1 MIFKVGV
8 TGGIGSG
15 KSLVCKIFQNLDIPV
30 YEADTRA
37 KKLIAE
43 DPEIRKELIKQFGQK
58 IFRNAELDRKFLA
71 DRIFSDSDARS
82 RVNRLVHPKVRED
95 FRRWLDRQAGPY
107 AIEEAAL
114 LFESGAWKEMDL
126 NILVMAR
133 EETRIERIMK
143 RDGISRREV
152 LARLASQIDPDEA
165 AKLAD
170 IRMLNDDDTFLIPQV
185 LEADRIIRKR
195 IKAEHE

>member
-15 KSLVCKIFQNLDIPV
+15 KSLVCKIFRNLEIPV
-30 YEADTRA
+30 FEADTRA
-37 KKLIAE
+37 KKLISE
-43 DPEIRKELIKQFGQK
+43 DPDIRNELLKQFGQK
-58 IFRNAELDRKFLA
+58 IFRNAKLDRKFLA
-71 DRIFSDSDARS
+71 DRIFSDSEARF
-82 RVNRLVHPKVRED
+82 RVNALVHPKVRAD
-95 FRRWLDRQAGPY
+95 FRQWLGRQAGPY
-107 AIEEAAL
+107 AVEEAAL

-152 LARLASQIDPDEA
+152 LARLASQIDPDDA

-170 IRMLNDDDTFLIPQV
+170 IRILNDDDKFLIPQV
-185 LEADRIIRKR
+185 LEADSIIRKR
-195 IKAEHE
+195 LKAEYK